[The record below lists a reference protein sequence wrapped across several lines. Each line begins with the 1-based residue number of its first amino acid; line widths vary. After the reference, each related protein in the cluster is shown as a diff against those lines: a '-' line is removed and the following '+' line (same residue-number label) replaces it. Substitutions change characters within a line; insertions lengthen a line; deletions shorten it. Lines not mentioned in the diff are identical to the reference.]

1 MVGINT
7 QPWQGFGRYRIGRRT
22 LEGRDPKENQTHI
35 TIMEPDGAGFA
46 HDAALVASLQRS
58 MRMKSKVELIYC
70 VMVVATAVLAGVM
83 KCTASAACSRCVDMV
98 DPFD

>member
-1 MVGINT
+1 MC
-7 QPWQGFGRYRIGRRT
+7 RER
-22 LEGRDPKENQTHI
+22 KELQTH
-35 TIMEPDGAGFA
+35 TTSLKLVGSGFA
-46 HDAALVASLQRS
+46 HDAAPVASLQER

-83 KCTASAACSRCVDMV
+83 KCTASAACNRCGGMV